1 LGANYAVARK
11 KTTAL
16 PAVYSLSR
24 ETDATLRAYK
34 EKFLKQPS
42 FVSDT
47 GVRSQ
52 VIFAYLLLALERL
65 EDAEAVADCVI
76 AGVDVPSSSS
86 YIWEAAWRAA
96 RLSAWLK
103 ARRRADT
110 SEPLAVAAKVSH
122 MVDRWDKREMR
133 RWLVED
139 ADTKIAEAR
148 SEDKSRSAYL
158 TIYHAFG
165 PLVKE
170 LHERVS
176 GVSREKVE
184 ALYEDA
190 LTILRSIAP

>member
-1 LGANYAVARK
+1 MM
-11 KTTAL
+11 L
-16 PAVYSLSR
+16 PAVYAIAR
-24 ETDATLRAYK
+24 ESDPTLRSYK

-42 FVSDT
+42 FTSDT

-65 EDAEAVADCVI
+65 DDAEAVADCVL
-76 AGVDVPSSSS
+76 AGVDVATASS

-103 ARRRADT
+103 ARKRADT
-110 SEPLAVAAKVSH
+110 AEPLAIAAKVSH
-122 MVDRWDKREMR
+122 RVDRWDKREMR

-139 ADTKIAEAR
+139 AEGKLAAAR
-148 SEDKSRSAYL
+148 TEDKSRGAYL
-158 TIYHAFG
+158 TIYDAFG

-184 ALYEDA
+184 ALYADA
-190 LTILRSIAP
+190 LAILRAISP

>member
-1 LGANYAVARK
+1 VARK
-11 KTTAL
+11 KTTAF
-16 PAVYSLSR
+16 PAVYSLGKES
-24 ETDATLRAYK
+24 DPTLRAYK

-65 EDAEAVADCVI
+65 EDAEAVADCVL
-76 AGVDVPSSSS
+76 AGVDLPSATS
-86 YIWEAAWRAA
+86 YVWEAVWRAA

-103 ARRRADT
+103 ARRRGDT
-110 SEPLAVAAKVSH
+110 SEALAVAAKMSH
-122 MVDRWDKREMR
+122 KVDRWDKREMR

-139 ADTKIAEAR
+139 AEAKIAAAR
-148 SEDKSRSAYL
+148 TEDKSRGAYL
-158 TIYHAFG
+158 TIYDAFG

-190 LTILRSIAP
+190 LTILRAIAP

>member
-1 LGANYAVARK
+1 MARK

-16 PAVYSLSR
+16 PAIYSVSK

-34 EKFLKQPS
+34 EKFLKTPS
-42 FVSDT
+42 FESDI
-47 GVRSQ
+47 GVKSQ
-52 VIFAYLLLALERL
+52 VIFGYLLLALDRL
-65 EDAEAVADCVI
+65 DDAEEVADCVV
-76 AGVDVPSSSS
+76 AGVDANEPSLPLR
-86 YIWEAAWRAA
+86 EGLWRAA

-103 ARRRADT
+103 ARRRADAG
-110 SEPLAVAAKVSH
+110 PMLALAGKLAH
-122 MVDRWDKREMR
+122 QIDRWDKREMR

-139 ADTKIAEAR
+139 AESKLQAAR
-148 SEDKSRSAYL
+148 EGRSRGTYL
-158 TIYHAFG
+158 TIYEAFG

-190 LTILRSIAP
+190 LAILRANVP